1 MRELLVVVV
10 PALVLAALAEINSTY
25 DIGKFG
31 EKVYLR
37 KDKMF
42 YSIMA
47 VMMAVFVGLRVSYN
61 DTYAYRHAYELFE
74 KGSSVFKG
82 IDWSI
87 GSNPGFNV
95 MNRIL
100 KNIGFETQDFLMFY
114 ALITVCVYI
123 WFVRKYS
130 ENLWLSMFFFITMG
144 CYTFTMAA
152 IKQTVAVAF
161 CLVATDK
168 AIEKKWISFIL
179 CVLLAATFHPYS
191 LMYLIVP
198 LLSFAPWTSKSYLM
212 ISIFG
217 VAGIGLDS
225 LLGTLVNV
233 TTMFGEGYD
242 VASFSDAGVN
252 VFRVAVVWV
261 PVILSLLARRYT
273 AVSENSANNIM
284 LNLATLNAE
293 IMFVGLFGTANY
305 FARLANYFLIFQAIA
320 LPMMF
325 KFYNRKSRKL
335 LVLLAVVCFS
345 LYFVYAEAITNGGFD
360 YLFRRITFDE
370 YIRSLWG

>member
-25 DIGKFG
+25 EIGKFG

-95 MNRIL
+95 LNRVL

-114 ALITVCVYI
+114 ALITVCIYI

-130 ENLWLSMFFFITMG
+130 ENMWLSMFFFMTMG

-161 CLVATDK
+161 CLIATDK
-168 AIEKKWISFIL
+168 AIEKKWISFIFW
-179 CVLLAATFHPYS
+179 VLLAATFHPYS

-198 LLSFAPWTSKSYLM
+198 LLDFGTWTIKSYLM

-217 VAGIGLDS
+217 VVGIGLDS
-225 LLGTLVNV
+225 VLGTLVDV
-233 TTMFGEGYD
+233 TTMFGEEYD
-242 VASFSDAGVN
+242 VASFSEAGVN
-252 VFRVAVVWV
+252 IFRVAVVWV
-261 PVILSLLARRYT
+261 PVILSFLAKKYT
-273 AVSENSANNIM
+273 GVSENRANNVVM
-284 LNLATLNAE
+284 NLAILNAE

-305 FARLANYFLIFQAIA
+305 FARLANYFLIFQTIA

-325 KFYNRKSRKL
+325 KFYNRKSKRL
-335 LVLLAVVCFS
+335 LIFGAITGYT
-345 LYFVYAEAITNGGFD
+345 LYFIYAEGINFGGFD
-360 YLFRRITFDE
+360 GLFRRITLLE
-370 YIRSLWG
+370 YIQSLL

>member
-25 DIGKFG
+25 EIGKFG

-95 MNRIL
+95 LNRVL

-114 ALITVCVYI
+114 ALITVCIYI

-130 ENLWLSMFFFITMG
+130 ENMWLSMFFFMTMG

-161 CLVATDK
+161 CLIATDK
-168 AIEKKWISFIL
+168 AIEKKWISFIFW
-179 CVLLAATFHPYS
+179 VLLAATFHPYS

-198 LLSFAPWTSKSYLM
+198 LLDFGTWTIKSYLM

-217 VAGIGLDS
+217 VVGIGLDS
-225 LLGTLVNV
+225 LLGTLVDV
-233 TTMFGEGYD
+233 TTMFGEEYD
-242 VASFSDAGVN
+242 VASFSEAGVN
-252 VFRVAVVWV
+252 IFRVAVVWV
-261 PVILSLLARRYT
+261 PVILSFLAKKYT
-273 AVSENSANNIM
+273 GVSENRANNVVM
-284 LNLATLNAE
+284 NLAILNAE

-305 FARLANYFLIFQAIA
+305 FARLANYFLIFQTIA

-325 KFYNRKSRKL
+325 KFYNRKSKRL
-335 LVLLAVVCFS
+335 LIFGAITGYT
-345 LYFVYAEAITNGGFD
+345 LYFIYAEGINFGGFD
-360 YLFRRITFDE
+360 GLFRRITLLE
-370 YIRSLWG
+370 YIQSLL